1 MFVRVLGGLLLA
13 VAACGFGSPVF
24 GQVEAEDHAPA
35 VQAEAEHDAEGHA
48 ADGHTAQGHA
58 ADAHGD
64 AHANT
69 NPLSIDPDLAI
80 FTVLVFL
87 LLLAVLRKFAWK
99 PIIAGLERRE
109 EHVGSQLEEAERR
122 NREAEEM
129 LNRYQAE
136 LASAS
141 DQVRQMLEEA
151 RKSAEVHRE
160 QELARTQEAVKAERE
175 RALSDIDAAKD
186 RASQEVAAKAADAA
200 VALAGRIVR
209 RDLNK
214 GDHAALVSQAV
225 NQFSSRN

>member
-1 MFVRVLGGLLLA
+1 MFVRILGGLLLLVA
-13 VAACGFGSPVF
+13 VCGYVAPAF

-35 VQAEAEHDAEGHA
+35 AEGHSAGEHAADAGHA
-48 ADGHTAQGHA
+48 ADGHGDA
-58 ADAHGD
+58 AHG
-64 AHANT
+64 NT

-99 PIIAGLERRE
+99 PIMAGLERRE

-129 LNRYQAE
+129 LSRYQAE
-136 LASAS
+136 LAQAS

-151 RKSAEVHRE
+151 RQSADAHRG

-175 RALSDIDAAKD
+175 RALTAIDAAKHQ
-186 RASQEVAAKAADAA
+186 AAQEVATKAADVA

-209 RDLNK
+209 RDLSK
-214 GDHAALVSQAV
+214 HDHAALVSETV